1 MIVKAKAIEA
11 IRHGL
16 DATPPN
22 PAERFGALIALRTVA
37 FHMECEDMHAEI
49 EKELDKLRNR
59 P

>member
-16 DATPPN
+16 DAASPN
-22 PAERFGALIALRTVA
+22 PAERFGALLALRTVA
-37 FHMECEDMHAEI
+37 FHFECEDLHAEI
-49 EKELDKLRNR
+49 EKELEKLRNR